1 MTQKAVW
8 GARIRFVIAVAAAMS
23 VAACSSQVREGQGSS
38 YLIVTSLQAAPGSTP
53 GTFATILLSDVVTNV
68 GTPPTATFFNDL
80 GQVTLQLVMKDPGGT
95 VSPNLPTPNN
105 FITLEQ
111 YHVEFVR
118 SDGHNVPGVD
128 VPFAFDGV
136 MTATIS
142 GTASIAFTLVRH
154 QSKQEAPLAA
164 LATNPIIIT
173 TIAKVTFFGHDQT
186 GHSASV
192 SGNIEVAF
200 GNFAD

>member
-1 MTQKAVW
+1 MTQKAA
-8 GARIRFVIAVAAAMS
+8 GSARILLAGAVAVAMS
-23 VAACSSQVREGQGSS
+23 VAACSSQVRQGEGSS
-38 YLIVTSLQAAPGSTP
+38 YLIITTLQAAPGNKPST
-53 GTFATILLSDVVTNV
+53 FSDILLSDVITNV
-68 GTPPTATFFNDL
+68 GTPPTPTFFNDL
-80 GQVTLQLVMKDPGGT
+80 GQATFQLVMKDPGGT
-95 VSPNLPTPNN
+95 VAPNVPTPNN

-136 MTATIS
+136 VTATVS
-142 GTASIAFTLVRH
+142 STASVPFTLVRH
-154 QSKQEAPLAA
+154 QAKEEAPLAA

-173 TIAKVTFFGHDQT
+173 TIAKVTFY
-186 GHSASV
+186 GHSYTGRSV
-192 SGNIEVAF
+192 SVTGQIEVAF